1 MIIPKGKTIY
11 IGGRKFGPGSDCPDN
26 LLDDKQKE
34 KLKKHADMIARKKA
48 TEKKEAEK
56 SGQTEETQEN
66 KK

>member
-34 KLKKHADMIARKKA
+34 KLKKHDKRKKL
-48 TEKKEAEK
+48 KKIKNNGCITGTGRKRFTNNA
-56 SGQTEETQEN
+56 
-66 KK
+66 